1 MGCSIPQSLPRY
13 PVGLFRGRILVIRSD
28 KEAVLMFDLDR
39 FKAECSAAVTEQ
51 AALQAVRE
59 AVARAVED
67 PKTVL
72 KALGDPAR
80 SEVKTLHRSP
90 GLTIL
95 NVIWGPRMTV
105 MPHNHEMWAVIG
117 IYTGRED
124 NILWRRLPADSN
136 GRIEAAGAKALSERE
151 ALPLGHDII
160 HSVTNPIGR
169 LTGAIHVYGGDFFAV
184 PRKEWDPERL
194 TEQPYDVQK
203 TLQMFEESNRLYAA
217 R

>member
-1 MGCSIPQSLPRY
+1 MFSL
-13 PVGLFRGRILVIRSD
+13 
-28 KEAVLMFDLDR
+28 EQ
-39 FKAECSAAVTEQ
+39 FKAECTAAVTER

-59 AVARAVED
+59 VVARAVGD
-67 PKTVL
+67 PKEVL
-72 KALGDPAR
+72 KALGEPVR
-80 SEVKTLHRSP
+80 SEVQTLHRSTT
-90 GLTIL
+90 LTIL
-95 NVIWGPRMTV
+95 NVIWGPWMTV

-124 NILWRRLPADSN
+124 NILWRRLPADPN
-136 GRIEAAGAKALSERE
+136 GRIEAAGAKALGERE
-151 ALPLGHDII
+151 AFPLGHDII

-194 TEQPYDVQK
+194 IEQPYDVQK

-217 R
+217 RS